1 MLPVGTWQEP
11 DQKEAGASRRKAGGV
26 GLVCG
31 LWTVRS
37 RGQGPRAQGYRSG
50 GGGQTLRPFSL
61 PSPAQPPGQEDEA
74 ASEKHTSGAPNP
86 ASAPC

>member
-1 MLPVGTWQEP
+1 MLPVGMWQEP

-37 RGQGPRAQGYRSG
+37 RGQGPRAQGYRSEG
-50 GGGQTLRPFSL
+50 GPDSKAILLAFPC
-61 PSPAQPPGQEDEA
+61 PATWAGR
-74 ASEKHTSGAPNP
+74 
-86 ASAPC
+86 

>member
-50 GGGQTLRPFSL
+50 GGGRL
-61 PSPAQPPGQEDEA
+61 
-74 ASEKHTSGAPNP
+74 
-86 ASAPC
+86 